1 MSASSST
8 AQGRLDL
15 PARVVL
21 SLAAL
26 AAAWLVLVPLAML
39 LFSAFRG
46 PADFLPFEDG
56 ARWVIDNVARLY
68 LNPGF
73 FQRLLPDTAIS
84 VLGTVGLT
92 TAMAFALAWA
102 VERTDCPGRELIGVC
117 VLFPMLVPVNVLAV
131 AWIYLMGPNAG
142 WINLAIRGALG
153 LGGTGPVNVF
163 SMGGLILCQSLALT
177 PYMFLLLAPVLRT
190 MNPSLEE
197 ASAASGAAPGT
208 TFRRITLPILMPGI
222 LAPVILATIITL
234 EQFEL
239 PLMIGLP
246 ARLNIFSYRIY
257 QELNPADGL
266 PNYGGAA
273 AVSLSFLGIAAILLW
288 LYNRAI
294 RRADRFVTMTGKA
307 YRQRRFALGRWRLP
321 MIVFVG
327 IYVALAAIL
336 PAFVLIWTSFFGYI
350 PPSAEALAR
359 FSAKAYLQLLA
370 DPRLL
375 PALQNT
381 LIVAVASA
389 GIVTV
394 LGALLG
400 WIVVRTRL
408 WFRGAVDFLSFLSIG
423 IPSVIVGLAIMVFY
437 LTVPVGLYGTVW
449 ILLVAY
455 CYRLATTT
463 RTARAGLLQIH
474 QELEEASAA
483 SGAGWLTTQRR
494 IVLPL
499 LAPSL
504 TAAFVL
510 LFIVGLREFT
520 IPLVLASDDNIVLS
534 VLLWRLYQGGD
545 PARTAALASLIVLAV
560 LPAIF
565 LLRRRLVP
573 NATRD

>member
-1 MSASSST
+1 MAASSQA

-56 ARWVIDNVARLY
+56 ARWVTDNVARLY

-84 VLGTVGLT
+84 VLGTVALT
-92 TAMAFALAWA
+92 TMMAFTLAWA

-153 LGGTGPVNVF
+153 LGGQGPVNVF
-163 SMGGLILCQSLALT
+163 SMAGLILCQSLALT

-307 YRQRRFALGRWRLP
+307 
-321 MIVFVG
+321 
-327 IYVALAAIL
+327 
-336 PAFVLIWTSFFGYI
+336 
-350 PPSAEALAR
+350 
-359 FSAKAYLQLLA
+359 
-370 DPRLL
+370 
-375 PALQNT
+375 
-381 LIVAVASA
+381 
-389 GIVTV
+389 
-394 LGALLG
+394 
-400 WIVVRTRL
+400 
-408 WFRGAVDFLSFLSIG
+408 
-423 IPSVIVGLAIMVFY
+423 
-437 LTVPVGLYGTVW
+437 
-449 ILLVAY
+449 
-455 CYRLATTT
+455 
-463 RTARAGLLQIH
+463 
-474 QELEEASAA
+474 
-483 SGAGWLTTQRR
+483 
-494 IVLPL
+494 
-499 LAPSL
+499 
-504 TAAFVL
+504 
-510 LFIVGLREFT
+510 
-520 IPLVLASDDNIVLS
+520 
-534 VLLWRLYQGGD
+534 
-545 PARTAALASLIVLAV
+545 
-560 LPAIF
+560 
-565 LLRRRLVP
+565 
-573 NATRD
+573 